1 MEYLSLQLPG
11 DYQIAP
17 VAGMPSGG
25 VGSVENII
33 SSAVT
38 ILITIAVILTIFF
51 LIWGGIQWIT
61 SGGDKAKL
69 ESARKRLIFALI
81 GLTVVLSS
89 FMIINIFGGVF
100 GIDFF

>member
-1 MEYLSLQLPG
+1 
-11 DYQIAP
+11 
-17 VAGMPSGG
+17 MPSGG